1 MLREL
6 LRPVPLGIYFLS
18 FAVGIVG
25 ALVLP
30 TFSVFLGKELGV
42 RPLLVGLPFT
52 GLALASIGYN
62 HWIGQWSD
70 RLSDRRPLV
79 AGFCAVGVLSC
90 VIFALTRNYWL
101 VVFSAVALFSLGMVA
116 YSQMLAYSL
125 DYADRQLPLGRVP
138 LFNAIVRAQIA
149 IAWVAGPPAGFL
161 LSSYFGFSTMYW
173 SAAAVFALVGLVSVK
188 LLPKLDD
195 SAETDSAETSTH
207 ENDQPPAPSES
218 PARRSEIPRI
228 TSPEHRRS
236 LWLCL
241 LAFSLMWCVNH
252 AYLIALPLH
261 LDENLGIGTEWVGWI
276 MGTAAGLEVPIML
289 VAGVLGARINL
300 MVMVRFAGF
309 AGFVLYAGVLFSSHL
324 WQLFALQ
331 FFNAVLVGV
340 LAGLGVSVIQA
351 LMPGRSGSAS
361 ALYTNTTHVGN
372 LLSSVQIAVVADLF
386 GYDMVFWVNLVI
398 VALAMLAF
406 AGVRTVNSTPRPPS
420 SSPAVPDSAT

>member
-1 MLREL
+1 MRDL

-18 FAVGIVG
+18 FATGVVG

-30 TFSVFLGKELGV
+30 TFSVFLAKELGV

-62 HWIGQWSD
+62 QWVGHWSD
-70 RLSDRRPLV
+70 KLSDRRPLV
-79 AGFCAVGVLSC
+79 AGFCGVGVLSC
-90 VIFALTRNYWL
+90 AIFALTREYWL

-125 DYADRQLPLGRVP
+125 DYAERQLPLARIP

-161 LSSYFGFSTMYW
+161 LASYFGFSTMYW
-173 SAAAVFALVGLVSVK
+173 VAAGLFVVVGLTSLK
-188 LLPKLDD
+188 LLPKLPESDVSRPPPEQKAESHQT
-195 SAETDSAETSTH
+195 SAA
-207 ENDQPPAPSES
+207 PAPG
-218 PARRSEIPRI
+218 RK
-228 TSPEHRRS
+228 S
-236 LWLCL
+236 LVLCL
-241 LAFSLMWCVNH
+241 VAFSLMWCVNN

-261 LDENLGIGTEWVGWI
+261 LDNNLGISPEWVGWI
-276 MGTAAGLEVPIML
+276 MGTAALLEVPVML
-289 VAGVLGARINL
+289 LAGVLGARINL
-300 MVMVRFAGF
+300 MAMVRLAGVAGF
-309 AGFVLYAGVLFSSHL
+309 ILYAGVLFSSHL

-331 FFNAVLVGV
+331 IFNAIFIGV

-351 LMPGRSGSAS
+351 LMPGRSGGAS

-372 LLSSVQIAVVADLF
+372 LLSSVQVALVADWF
-386 GYDMVFWVNLVI
+386 GYGAVFWVSLVI

-406 AGVRTVNSTPRPPS
+406 LGVRFAPSERPSAP
-420 SSPAVPDSAT
+420 PAPGSAG

>member
-1 MLREL
+1 MVRDL

-18 FAVGIVG
+18 FATGVVG

-30 TFSVFLGKELGV
+30 TFSVFLAKELGV

-62 HWIGQWSD
+62 QWIGHWSD
-70 RLSDRRPLV
+70 KLSDRRPLV
-79 AGFCAVGVLSC
+79 AGFCLVGVLSC
-90 VIFALTRNYWL
+90 AIFALTREYWL

-125 DYADRQLPLGRVP
+125 DYAERQLPVARIP

-173 SAAAVFALVGLVSVK
+173 VAAALFVVVGLTSLK
-188 LLPKLDD
+188 LLPKLPESRSGD
-195 SAETDSAETSTH
+195 STPELQDEKR
-207 ENDQPPAPSES
+207 APES
-218 PARRSEIPRI
+218 Q
-228 TSPEHRRS
+228 S
-236 LWLCL
+236 LLGPGRKALLLCL
-241 LAFSLMWCVNH
+241 VAFSLMWCVNN

-261 LDENLGIGTEWVGWI
+261 LDNNLGIDTEWVGWI
-276 MGTAAGLEVPIML
+276 MGTAALLEVPVML
-289 VAGVLGARINL
+289 LAGILGARVNL
-300 MVMVRFAGF
+300 MAMVRLAGVAGF
-309 AGFVLYAGVLFSSHL
+309 LLYAGVLFSSHL

-331 FFNAVLVGV
+331 IFNAIFIGV

-372 LLSSVQIAVVADLF
+372 LLSSLQVALVADWF
-386 GYDMVFWVNLVI
+386 GYGAVFWVSLVI

-406 AGVRTVNSTPRPPS
+406 LGVRFGEPTRPSAP
-420 SSPAVPDSAT
+420 PAPGSAG